1 MTKLFI
7 LMNLKCL
14 WHSFKTRGV
23 RIVFGLLLALF
34 FISQAGGWLPLP
46 IIEHLDGIVY
56 DIRLRLTA
64 PGQIDPRVVII
75 DIDEKSLREREAGG
89 EGRWPWPRDRL
100 ALLVNRL
107 FDDYNVSLA
116 GFDVIFSERDESSG
130 IQTIDQIAK
139 QDLKGDS
146 GFQAQYQRIKPLLDF
161 DGRFAASFKDRPI
174 VLGYSFLNPGDR
186 QQKGELPASE
196 LTTKE
201 IPLGIADPLRRQGY
215 TANLARLQQSASDG
229 GHINPIVD
237 VDGVLRR
244 IPMLIEHDGKYYESL
259 SLAVTRT
266 LLGGLP
272 LQTIPPPGPDLNYFG
287 AIDAIDIGGATLP
300 VDEQLSAFIPYR
312 GPYKSFE
319 YISASDVLN
328 NAIPKERLDGKI
340 VLLGTT
346 APGLLDLRA
355 TPVGNAYPGVEIHAN
370 MITGILDGTIKQAP
384 LWTHTANLA
393 LVALLGVVLA
403 FALPWLSPLWGSITS
418 AILIIGAI
426 ALNFYSYQKGIVL
439 PLASLLGTLVSI
451 YVFNLAYGYFVESRG
466 KRLMTGLFGQYV
478 PPELVDEMAKNPA
491 NFNMEGESKELTV
504 LFSDVRGFTTISES
518 LDAKTLSEFINA
530 FLTPF
535 TQVIYNNRGTIDKYM
550 GDCIMAFW
558 GAPIHDDDHARH
570 GVISAFQMLKAME
583 ELNIEFAKRNWP
595 PIKVGIGLNSGRMS
609 VGNMGSEIR
618 LAYTIMGDAVNLGSR
633 LEGITKE
640 YGVAIIIGPETKAAI
655 PDLTTRELDKVRV
668 KGKDIPVT
676 IYEPLGFEGEVSQ
689 EKLVALALFEKALAN
704 YRSQQ
709 WDAAQAQLEELMANH
724 RETGEVL
731 YELYLER
738 IPHLRANPPGD
749 NWDGSFTFTT
759 K

>member
-1 MTKLFI
+1 
-7 LMNLKCL
+7 MNKWMQTHLQTIKKRL
-14 WHSFKTRGV
+14 PRTLL
-23 RIVFGLLLALF
+23 GLLFVGIFA
-34 FISQAGGWLPLP
+34 SQTIHLIP
-46 IIEHLDGIVY
+46 IPFLEKLDGVLY
-56 DIRLRLTA
+56 DVRLRLTA
-64 PGQIDPRVVII
+64 PGGLDPRVVIV
-75 DIDEKSLREREAGG
+75 DIDEKSLRERESGG

-107 FDDYNVSLA
+107 FDDYNVNLT

-130 IQTIDQIAK
+130 IRTIDQIAS
-139 QDLKGDS
+139 QELKNDN
-146 GFQAQYQRIKPLLDF
+146 GFQSQYRRIKPLLDF
-161 DGRFAASFKDRPI
+161 DGRFATSFKDRI
-174 VLGYSFLNPGDR
+174 VVLGFSFLSPGDL
-186 QQKGELPASE
+186 QKKGLLPSSE
-196 LTTKE
+196 LTTKDL
-201 IPLGIADPLRRQGY
+201 PLTLVTPQQRQGY
-215 TANLARLQQSASDG
+215 TGNLASLQERASDG

-237 VDGVLRR
+237 ADGIIRR

-259 SLAVTRT
+259 SLASARA
-266 LLGGLP
+266 LLGGMPIQP
-272 LQTIPPPGPDLNYFG
+272 LLTPGADLSSYG
-287 AIDAIDIGGATLP
+287 SLEALDVGGAMVP
-300 VDEQLSAFIPYR
+300 VDDQLSAFIPYR

-328 NAIPKERLDGKI
+328 KTTPKDKLEGKI
-340 VLLGTT
+340 VLIGTT

-355 TPVGNAYPGVEIHAN
+355 TPVGNVYPGVEIHAN

-384 LWTHTANLA
+384 AWTQVANLA
-393 LVALLGVVLA
+393 LIVLLGLVLAILLPWMSPLWSSLIFVALLA
-403 FALPWLSPLWGSITS
+403 SALG
-418 AILIIGAI
+418 
-426 ALNFYSYQKGIVL
+426 LNLFSYDRGIVL
-439 PLASLLGTLVSI
+439 PLASLLGTLISI

>member
-1 MTKLFI
+1 MK
-7 LMNLKCL
+7 
-14 WHSFKTRGV
+14 SFWPTLKTRV
-23 RIVFGLLLALF
+23 KRIGLGLLFAAI
-34 FISQAGGWLPLP
+34 FIGQAGGWLSLP
-46 IIEHLDGIVY
+46 IVERLDGIVY
-56 DIRLRLTA
+56 DVRLRLTA
-64 PGQIDPRVVII
+64 SGGLDPRIVIL

-100 ALLVNRL
+100 ALLVNKL
-107 FDDYNVSLA
+107 FDRYNVSLV

-130 IQTIDQIAK
+130 IRTFDQIAK
-139 QDLKGDS
+139 QDLKNDQ
-146 GFQAQYQRIKPLLDF
+146 GFQAHYSRIKPLLDF
-161 DGRFAASFKDRPI
+161 DNRFATSFKDRAI
-174 VLGYSFLNPGDR
+174 ILGFSFLNPGDK
-186 QQKGELPASE
+186 QQKGWLPE
-196 LTTKE
+196 TDLTLQE
-201 IPLGIADPLRRQGY
+201 IPLTVVDPLKRQGY
-215 TANLARLQQSASDG
+215 TANLANLQRSAADG
-229 GHINPIVD
+229 GHINPLVD
-237 VDGVLRR
+237 PDGILRR
-244 IPMLIEHDGKYYESL
+244 IPMLIEHGGKYYESL
-259 SLAVTRT
+259 SLAVARN
-266 LLGGLP
+266 LLGALP
-272 LQTIPPPGPDLNYFG
+272 LQTVPTLGPNVNYFG
-287 AIDAIDIGGATLP
+287 AVEALDVGGATLP

-312 GPYKSFE
+312 GPYKSYE

-328 NAIPKERLDGKI
+328 QNVPKEKLDGKI
-340 VLLGTT
+340 ILVGTT

-370 MITGILDGTIKQAP
+370 MISGILDGTIKQAP

-393 LVALLGVVLA
+393 LVIGLGFLLALV
-403 FALPWLSPLWGSITS
+403 LPWMSPLWGSILS
-418 AILIIGAI
+418 GVAI
-426 ALNFYSYQKGIVL
+426 AGVVGLNFFSYGKGIVL
-439 PLASLLGTLVSI
+439 PLASVLGALFSI
-451 YVFNLAYGYFVESRG
+451 YIFNLAYGYFVESRG

-491 NFNMEGESKELTV
+491 NFSMAGESKDLTV

-570 GVISAFQMLKAME
+570 GVVSAFQMLKAME
-583 ELNIEFAKRNWP
+583 VLNIEFAQRGWP

-640 YGVAIIIGPETKAAI
+640 YGVAIIIGPETKSAI

-676 IYEPLGFEGEVSQ
+676 IYEPLGFEGEVPEDQ
-689 EKLVALALFEKALAN
+689 LLALALFERALAN

-709 WDAAQAQLEELMANH
+709 WDAAQTQLEELMAQH
-724 RETGEVL
+724 RHTGEVL

-738 IPHLRANPPGD
+738 ITHLRTNPPGD
-749 NWDGSFTFTT
+749 NWDGSFTFT
-759 K
+759 KK